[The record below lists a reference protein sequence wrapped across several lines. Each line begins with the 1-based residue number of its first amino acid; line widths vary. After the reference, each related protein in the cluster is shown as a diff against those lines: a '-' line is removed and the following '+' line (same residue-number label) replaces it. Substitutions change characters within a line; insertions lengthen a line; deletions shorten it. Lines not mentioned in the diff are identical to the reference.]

1 MFHFYLWKYDWYVL
15 QNAELGGVPHFEHD
29 ENLFLEK
36 REQMF
41 YNVEDRNRVESKYP
55 VRDRSKL
62 LRPDFH
68 HETSKYQ
75 SELMFR
81 RDEDYVMKAW
91 SPVII
96 VTTLDISII
105 APCFCYSSTVMSC
118 HMLSKTFFIANS
130 CIQCCVFIILHFGYL
145 FQPNFV
151 TNYILTRAF
160 NKLEKGISFIL
171 NSHIQVSFTSN

>member
-1 MFHFYLWKYDWYVL
+1 MEGAGKATINQKFAENLFKYSRQRVPDYSRSHPVVPSMYVPEWKTDMKNRKLIVK
-15 QNAELGGVPHFEHD
+15 NAELGGVPHFEHD

-81 RDEDYVMKAW
+81 RDEDYVMKA
-91 SPVII
+91 
-96 VTTLDISII
+96 
-105 APCFCYSSTVMSC
+105 
-118 HMLSKTFFIANS
+118 
-130 CIQCCVFIILHFGYL
+130 
-145 FQPNFV
+145 
-151 TNYILTRAF
+151 
-160 NKLEKGISFIL
+160 
-171 NSHIQVSFTSN
+171 

>member
-1 MFHFYLWKYDWYVL
+1 MEGAGKAKINQKFAENLFKYSRQRVPDYSRNHPVVPSLYVPEWKTDMKNRKLIV

-55 VRDRSKL
+55 ARDRSKL

-81 RDEDYVMKAW
+81 RDEDYVMKA
-91 SPVII
+91 
-96 VTTLDISII
+96 
-105 APCFCYSSTVMSC
+105 
-118 HMLSKTFFIANS
+118 
-130 CIQCCVFIILHFGYL
+130 
-145 FQPNFV
+145 
-151 TNYILTRAF
+151 
-160 NKLEKGISFIL
+160 
-171 NSHIQVSFTSN
+171 